1 MEPNINLFGIGF
13 NEIEGKI
20 EGLKDYRYSIAIEND
35 TTTNG
40 ITEKLFDCFLS
51 GVIPIYYGASNLK
64 EHFNMDSILTFNNLK
79 ELKDILLNLK
89 GKKGIEFY
97 NNNLNSIKENFNIT
111 KNLWFDNDIFFD
123 RYLKEL
129 L

>member
-1 MEPNINLFGIGF
+1 
-13 NEIEGKI
+13 
-20 EGLKDYRYSIAIEND
+20 
-35 TTTNG
+35 
-40 ITEKLFDCFLS
+40 
-51 GVIPIYYGASNLK
+51 
-64 EHFNMDSILTFNNLK
+64 MDSILTFNNLK